1 MSTLRFGER
10 AKSMGN
16 KPMINE
22 ISEEDVNDLSD
33 QIRLLKVLSLF
44 PPTHSPFLVSQF
56 LNLDVIQISSTT
68 FFAGRTHKSQS

>member
-10 AKSMGN
+10 AKAMGN

-33 QIRLLKVLSLF
+33 QIRLLKVSSSTTPFPFFVFWLS
-44 PPTHSPFLVSQF
+44 
-56 LNLDVIQISSTT
+56 NLDVI
-68 FFAGRTHKSQS
+68 